1 MVIRHKQRHF
11 RRKRVHPAGM
21 MQAEP
26 FFCSRDSAYDNSRV
40 LKKHFLY
47 NNKKYP
53 GGGRSPALRPHF
65 VAAYPTQRAQTPP
78 ATPASNFRSTSSIIS
93 SGVEAP
99 AVMPMVFRLKN
110 SCGMSA
116 ADWMWAACLQL
127 AAAV

>member
-47 NNKKYP
+47 NNKKYT
-53 GGGRSPALRPHF
+53 GGGGSFPLATKSSLTFVRCGLVRHPLYGGSIAAPVTPLLFVIASGAKQSIFYFFNNFIWSRSAGGD
-65 VAAYPTQRAQTPP
+65 AY
-78 ATPASNFRSTSSIIS
+78 F
-93 SGVEAP
+93 
-99 AVMPMVFRLKN
+99 F
-110 SCGMSA
+110 
-116 ADWMWAACLQL
+116 
-127 AAAV
+127 